1 MGKITR
7 RKERD
12 VQNVL
17 LEESVIF
24 AEQPKT
30 TETGTTPFTQQSDV
44 LLKQLEVAQQ
54 KLDKDDTVGSKQ
66 RETFERDIKD
76 ITSRVAHLRKESIK
90 DTKEARFLTGP
101 LGATAQVVHER
112 SLHKKL
118 LENTQKT
125 TILLAH
131 LSEELTGKDIKIKPV
146 MSINQGLE
154 SNQRILQNVS

>member
-1 MGKITR
+1 MLKDRSFIRDFGCFIILLGLIRYNIEKQYIKHASTKTIAKHVARKSLEKITDTVSDTFSKLGKITR

-76 ITSRVAHLRKESIK
+76 I
-90 DTKEARFLTGP
+90 
-101 LGATAQVVHER
+101 
-112 SLHKKL
+112 
-118 LENTQKT
+118 
-125 TILLAH
+125 
-131 LSEELTGKDIKIKPV
+131 
-146 MSINQGLE
+146 
-154 SNQRILQNVS
+154 